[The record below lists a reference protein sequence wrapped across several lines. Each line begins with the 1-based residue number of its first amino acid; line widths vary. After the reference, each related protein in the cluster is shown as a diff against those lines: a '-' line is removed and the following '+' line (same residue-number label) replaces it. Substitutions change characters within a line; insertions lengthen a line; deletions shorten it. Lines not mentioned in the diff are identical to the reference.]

1 MTARS
6 LDSLPDAVAQA
17 VRTARVPLE
26 LRAVLHQLG
35 HWTLR
40 ATVPADPTKIPQV
53 VRQLLKLCLLPGD
66 DLELLSVTT
75 GELALEVAREG
86 KVKSLSSADLRQDL
100 RGLLQRLSSDLVPPL
115 DLAFVAEALAK
126 DLARET
132 TVRKLSARMLRADDL
147 DEALY
152 AMLLGI
158 TSGYGAGF
166 PRAALFTYDGDQ
178 QVFRGALAVG
188 PKDAAEAHRIWEA
201 LETEDKTF
209 DEVLDDYR
217 TLKEAR
223 GYQELVQSLVL
234 AAGGEGD
241 EIAAALSSRE
251 PRVFTTPPKN
261 PGLALL
267 LEPATEFVLSVIEPR
282 GVRLGL
288 IVADNAYGEEP
299 VVPAQLEWLA
309 ALEGPTSLVWDTRH
323 LLHRVDALARHDPLT
338 GLYNRRE
345 LEERFVIEQSRCAR
359 AGRPISMAMIDL
371 DHFKDINDTQG
382 HPAGD
387 KVLQRVGVLLGGHLR
402 HHDIPVR
409 LGGDEFVLLLPEA
422 TKKDLQGAATRIGHE
437 AREEGI
443 SLSIGAATWPD
454 DTPDV
459 TTLLALADEQLYVAK
474 NQGRACLCLPGEEPI
489 PF

>member
-6 LDSLPDAVAQA
+6 LDSLPDAVTQA
-17 VRTARVPLE
+17 IRMARVPLE

-40 ATVPADPTKIPQV
+40 ATVPADPTKIPHV
-53 VRQLLKLCLLPGD
+53 VRQLLKLCILPDD
-66 DLELLSVTT
+66 DLEVVS
-75 GELALEVAREG
+75 LAVGDLTLEVAREG
-86 KVKSLSSADLRQDL
+86 KACVLSKEALETDL
-100 RGLLQRLSSDLVPPL
+100 RGLLQRLASELVPPR
-115 DLAFVAEALAK
+115 DLALVAEALAK

-132 TVRKLSARMLRADDL
+132 TVRKLSARMLRAGDL

-178 QVFRGALAVG
+178 GVFRGALAVG
-188 PKDAAEAHRIWEA
+188 PKDSDEAHRIWEA
-201 LETEDKTF
+201 IETEDKSF
-209 DEVLDDYR
+209 DEVLDDYK

-241 EIAAALSSRE
+241 EIAAALSSGG
-251 PRVFTTPPKN
+251 PRVFGTPPKN

-299 VVPAQLEWLA
+299 IVAAQLDRLTT
-309 ALEGPTSLVWDTRH
+309 LEGPTSLVWDTRH
-323 LLHRVDALARHDPLT
+323 LLRRVDALARHDPLT

-359 AGRPISMAMIDL
+359 AGRPISMAIIDL
-371 DHFKDINDTQG
+371 DHFKDINDTRG

-402 HHDIPVR
+402 HHDVPVR

-443 SLSIGAATWPD
+443 SLSIGGGTWPD

-459 TTLLALADEQLYVAK
+459 TTLLGLADEQLYTAK
-474 NQGRACLCLPGEEPI
+474 NQGRACLCLPGQEPI
-489 PF
+489 RF

>member
-1 MTARS
+1 
-6 LDSLPDAVAQA
+6 
-17 VRTARVPLE
+17 
-26 LRAVLHQLG
+26 
-35 HWTLR
+35 
-40 ATVPADPTKIPQV
+40 
-53 VRQLLKLCLLPGD
+53 
-66 DLELLSVTT
+66 VTT

-241 EIAAALSSRE
+241 EIA
-251 PRVFTTPPKN
+251 
-261 PGLALL
+261 
-267 LEPATEFVLSVIEPR
+267 
-282 GVRLGL
+282 
-288 IVADNAYGEEP
+288 
-299 VVPAQLEWLA
+299 A